1 MRPARGE
8 ESSPLKHTRAS
19 VLLNKA
25 CPQEKR
31 FYQSLTCWVL
41 SELNPTGEGKYPT
54 LALSSHPVSPTE
66 GKLRSTMK
74 VTAQEHQKA
83 DTIDSRTRTSQHI
96 SRDSVYQQGNTTR
109 ELHVSDLIYEV
120 SKRPFLMT
128 LPKTTTPFS
137 LAARFLL
144 SFFIALSTS

>member
-1 MRPARGE
+1 
-8 ESSPLKHTRAS
+8 
-19 VLLNKA
+19 
-25 CPQEKR
+25 
-31 FYQSLTCWVL
+31 
-41 SELNPTGEGKYPT
+41 
-54 LALSSHPVSPTE
+54 
-66 GKLRSTMK
+66 MK

-83 DTIDSRTRTSQHI
+83 DTIDSRTHTSQHI
-96 SRDSVYQQGNTTR
+96 SRDSVYQQGHTTK

-128 LPKTTTPFS
+128 LPKTITPSS